1 MPPPLENFEPHPLLR
16 GAHIMTVA
24 PVFWRRTFSLP
35 PPEDRLFQVDPE
47 SRLLAHCHWQPGNRS
62 DAPVIV
68 IVHGLEGSSNSDY
81 ARGIAE
87 AAFKRGFNAIRIN
100 QRNCGGSESLTPTLY
115 NSGMSSDYRAVCEE
129 LANDDG
135 FKDIFFVGYSMGG
148 NLVLKMAGEYG
159 DSFPLALRGICAV
172 CPALDLAA
180 CANALERWD
189 NRFYQRHFVT
199 GLMNR
204 YQRKAISTPDRYVQ
218 NKLPSVRTVR
228 QFDDA
233 ITAPNFGYR
242 GAGEYYEAASAKRVL
257 AHVRVPTLL
266 ITAKDDPFVPYS
278 SILAAGAE
286 KNPAIHLVAPDHG
299 GHCAFISNKTGR
311 ARFWAE
317 QMAVDFFDARTKNDR
332 ANNKKNADLLPQT

>member
-1 MPPPLENFEPHPLLR
+1 MPPLLDNFEPHPALR
-16 GAHIMTVA
+16 GAHMMTVA
-24 PVFWRRTFSLP
+24 PTLWPRTFCLP
-35 PPEDRLFQVDPE
+35 RPEERLFQVDPE
-47 SRLLAHCHWQPGNRS
+47 SRLLAHCHWQPGKRL

-87 AAFKRGFNAIRIN
+87 AAFKRDYNVIRLN

-129 LANDDG
+129 LAHDDG
-135 FKDIFFVGYSMGG
+135 FRQIFFVGYSMGG

-159 DSFPLALRGICAV
+159 DAFPQALRGICAV

-180 CANALERWD
+180 CADALERWE
-189 NRFYQRHFVT
+189 NHVYQYHFVS

-204 YQRKAISTPDRYVQ
+204 YRRKAISMPGRYMQ
-218 NKLPSVRTVR
+218 DKIPPVRTVR
-228 QFDDA
+228 QFDDV
-233 ITAPNFGYR
+233 ITAPLFGYR
-242 GAGEYYEAASAKRVL
+242 DSHEYYGAASAKRVL
-257 AHVRVPTLL
+257 AQVRVRTLL

-286 KNPAIHLVAPDHG
+286 ENPAIRLVAPDHG
-299 GHCAFISNKTGR
+299 GHCAFISNKTGP

-317 QMAVDFFDARTKNDR
+317 QSVVNFCDSIRI
-332 ANNKKNADLLPQT
+332 